1 MYSNK
6 YLTSGSKEIRAI
18 QCDMKKPSKS
28 YRLRSSHKN
37 VTSKLVTVHVKTFL
51 ILFVRNF

>member
-6 YLTSGSKEIRAI
+6 YLTSGSKEIGAI

-28 YRLRSSHKN
+28 YRLRSSNKN

-51 ILFVRNF
+51 FIC